1 MALRGLLACLVASLG
16 LSWPDAQDVRAVGI
30 AGQDLALETRPI
42 SQREK
47 VATAVESVRNAE
59 SDLDH
64 ASHFSGWDFP
74 FTAGTILVSE
84 QPTEIEA
91 IPLVSALLPEDV
103 APSTASQIATVEES
117 QALIAAEAD
126 LPFETTVASV
136 VEGFASDATPSQ
148 NSVAVEDSTPITVA
162 ELVETKVEP
171 SEPQTVAVAVA
182 DAQPQPVTIEQL
194 PVPTQAEL
202 DATTPVLA
210 RLAAETT
217 WLGSLPAT
225 VYNLLQP
232 YALDGNMA
240 AIFNT
245 GSTASSA
252 VVAADPVLAS
262 EPQVAAV
269 TVATSELVDFTA
281 EAEVQPL
288 AVPAP
293 APDALVAPESL
304 IVAEFG
310 WIAPPADLVI
320 DLTISDESTQASNE
334 AESADLTVSHL
345 DRTVDLR
352 KERVASAVKLTRQAF
367 QAWAA
372 ALTDHHEIASQPAPI
387 TR

>member
-148 NSVAVEDSTPITVA
+148 NSVAVEDSTPITVGRD
-162 ELVETKVEP
+162 ESRT
-171 SEPQTVAVAVA
+171 
-182 DAQPQPVTIEQL
+182 
-194 PVPTQAEL
+194 
-202 DATTPVLA
+202 
-210 RLAAETT
+210 
-217 WLGSLPAT
+217 LG
-225 VYNLLQP
+225 
-232 YALDGNMA
+232 
-240 AIFNT
+240 
-245 GSTASSA
+245 
-252 VVAADPVLAS
+252 
-262 EPQVAAV
+262 
-269 TVATSELVDFTA
+269 TSDCGGCGGRCS
-281 EAEVQPL
+281 
-288 AVPAP
+288 AP
-293 APDALVAPESL
+293 ACD
-304 IVAEFG
+304 
-310 WIAPPADLVI
+310 
-320 DLTISDESTQASNE
+320 N
-334 AESADLTVSHL
+334 
-345 DRTVDLR
+345 RTTSR
-352 KERVASAVKLTRQAF
+352 ANPGRA
-367 QAWAA
+367 
-372 ALTDHHEIASQPAPI
+372 
-387 TR
+387 